1 MIIFGSIK
9 ESTSYNYI
17 MDKVY
22 KILLA
27 IIAISLI
34 FLNVQL
40 AYQYSNIDNKVITIK
55 VIQDK

>member
-1 MIIFGSIK
+1 
-9 ESTSYNYI
+9 

-22 KILLA
+22 KILLS
-27 IIAISLI
+27 IIGISLI

>member
-22 KILLA
+22 KILLE
-27 IIAISLI
+27 IIAISII
-34 FLNVQL
+34 FLKLQL

-55 VIQDK
+55 FIQDK

>member
-1 MIIFGSIK
+1 
-9 ESTSYNYI
+9 

-22 KILLA
+22 KILLG
-27 IIAISLI
+27 IIGISLI